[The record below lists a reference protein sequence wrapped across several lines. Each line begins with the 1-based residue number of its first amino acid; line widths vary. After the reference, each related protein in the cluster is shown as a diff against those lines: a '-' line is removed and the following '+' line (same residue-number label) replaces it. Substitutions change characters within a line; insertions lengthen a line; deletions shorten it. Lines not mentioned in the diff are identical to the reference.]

1 MRIKLF
7 CYVLVFGILA
17 IAGTANAQVPVIDG
31 ANLAQNITTAAQEV
45 IAVEQLKSQL
55 QQLENTYRM
64 FTNPTNILGMATGM
78 ENQAIENPMPTANA
92 LAGLVGG
99 QTSATGSASTF
110 YQQNHI
116 YSPTDGTVQSAQ
128 LNANAESI
136 ANIQGIATTNLSAI
150 QQRLQQLPE
159 LESDLQTAT
168 SITQVSAITGRIAA
182 ESQFVQS
189 QQAQASN
196 LQVLAAEQEASQQ
209 QQLQEAHQES
219 DADAL
224 SALNAAAP

>member
-7 CYVLVFGILA
+7 CYLLVFGILA

-55 QQLENTYRM
+55 QQLENTYTM

-78 ENQAIENPMPTANA
+78 ENQVIENPMPTANA

-116 YSPTDGTVQSAQ
+116 YSPTDGTTQSAQ
-128 LNANAESI
+128 LNANAASI

-168 SITQVSAITGRIAA
+168 SITQVSAISGRIAA

-196 LQVLAAEQEASQQ
+196 LQILAAEQEASQQ

>member
-1 MRIKLF
+1 
-7 CYVLVFGILA
+7 
-17 IAGTANAQVPVIDG
+17 
-31 ANLAQNITTAAQEV
+31 
-45 IAVEQLKSQL
+45 
-55 QQLENTYRM
+55 
-64 FTNPTNILGMATGM
+64 MATGM

-116 YSPTDGTVQSAQ
+116 YSPTDGTAQSAQ